1 MCAKFGVGLNSKVCI
16 CQNLFSQQCEE
27 NMPPKKTQCT
37 LKRKYLRI
45 SRLAVIFWTFQRQTA
60 KAPLDIKAGLIER
73 AVVGFCNTLINICQM
88 KKGEWV
94 KHMLFLYLQVPYD
107 ENITLGTREY
117 GVQLNIITGLR
128 KAGEQ
133 KEEK

>member
-1 MCAKFGVGLNSKVCI
+1 M
-16 CQNLFSQQCEE
+16 E
-27 NMPPKKTQCT
+27 
-37 LKRKYLRI
+37 
-45 SRLAVIFWTFQRQTA
+45 
-60 KAPLDIKAGLIER
+60 
-73 AVVGFCNTLINICQM
+73 
-88 KKGEWV
+88 KGEWV